1 MEEMQEIR
9 ADLTTAQ
16 KINKR
21 LEADIAI
28 LESTQGKEHALQE
41 MVTKLQQELGQAAV
55 KYEMA
60 DLKLKEEK
68 FAKKDVEER
77 LRGYQE
83 KETFYKKQVDKLNL
97 EASQLSEE
105 IRITKA
111 TAQPSIQNDHEIA
124 RYRSELN

>member
-1 MEEMQEIR
+1 
-9 ADLTTAQ
+9 
-16 KINKR
+16 
-21 LEADIAI
+21 
-28 LESTQGKEHALQE
+28 
-41 MVTKLQQELGQAAV
+41 
-55 KYEMA
+55 MA

-105 IRITKA
+105 IRIIKA
-111 TAQPSIQNDHEIA
+111 TA
-124 RYRSELN
+124 

>member
-1 MEEMQEIR
+1 
-9 ADLTTAQ
+9 
-16 KINKR
+16 
-21 LEADIAI
+21 
-28 LESTQGKEHALQE
+28 
-41 MVTKLQQELGQAAV
+41 
-55 KYEMA
+55 MA

-83 KETFYKKQVDKLNL
+83 KETFYKNQVDKLNL

-111 TAQPSIQNDHEIA
+111 TA
-124 RYRSELN
+124 

>member
-1 MEEMQEIR
+1 
-9 ADLTTAQ
+9 
-16 KINKR
+16 
-21 LEADIAI
+21 
-28 LESTQGKEHALQE
+28 
-41 MVTKLQQELGQAAV
+41 MVTTLQQELGQFAV

-83 KETFYKKQVDKLNL
+83 KETFYKNQVDKLNL

-111 TAQPSIQNDHEIA
+111 TA
-124 RYRSELN
+124 